1 MTLAPAGRLFS
12 AILPRTPRGRVL
24 SYGSAIDSVA
34 TGMFLAAATL
44 YFVGIVG
51 IPVARVGLALS
62 IANVCGLVSPVPL
75 GWLADRIGARRVYLA
90 LLLVRAVG
98 YVGYVFVTEYGGYLL
113 LTCLLTAA
121 SRACTPLLQVIVGEF
136 EGARERTQ
144 TMASLRSVNNI
155 GLTVG
160 FLLAGVVQATNSRA
174 AFAGLFVF
182 NGLAFVLVALATIR
196 AARIP
201 TGPTAS
207 GDTAVPAAS
216 AATTAVQPAA
226 AGAGNDRSPYRDAR
240 FITFT
245 LANAVL
251 LLHDS
256 ILFILMPLW
265 IVERSGLPATV
276 SSILLSV
283 NTVLTVAVQ
292 VYLSRLTHGVALSR
306 RLLHAA
312 CALLVGACAL
322 FAVADH
328 RSAPLVI
335 TGAGAAVVLLTLGEN
350 LHAVAGWELS
360 YQMSAPATRT
370 QYLSLFSLSQTAQM
384 VVGPVLITAVVLP
397 GGPAGWLLMAA
408 AFVAATVVAT
418 AVARRFGAAS
428 GTPRRPEV
436 EISEVR

>member
-1 MTLAPAGRLFS
+1 MTVRAARRLFD

-24 SYGSAIDSVA
+24 AYGSAIDSVA

-51 IPVARVGLALS
+51 IPVARVGVALS
-62 IANVCGLVSPVPL
+62 LANVFGLVSPVPL

-90 LLLVRAVG
+90 LLMVRAVG
-98 YVGYVFVTEYGGYLL
+98 YVGYVFVTEYRGYAL

-136 EGARERTQ
+136 EGTRERTQ

-160 FLLAGVVQATNSRA
+160 FLMAGVVQATNSRA

-182 NGLAFVLVALATIR
+182 NGLAFLVVAGATIR

-201 TGPTAS
+201 PETP
-207 GDTAVPAAS
+207 PAADYPGS
-216 AATTAVQPAA
+216 PAATGAVAEPAEPAA
-226 AGAGNDRSPYRDAR
+226 GRYRSPYRDGP
-240 FITFT
+240 FLTFT

-265 IVERSGLPATV
+265 VVERSGLPASV

-322 FAVADH
+322 FALVDH
-328 RSAPLVI
+328 RAVPVLV
-335 TGAGAAVVLLTLGEN
+335 TGAAAAVVLLTLGEN

-360 YQMSAPATRT
+360 YRMSAPATRT

-384 VVGPVLITAVVLP
+384 IVGPVLITSVVLP
-397 GGPAGWLLMAA
+397 GGPAGWLLLAA
-408 AFVAATVVAT
+408 AFVAATAVAT
-418 AVARRFGAAS
+418 LVARRFGAVS
-428 GTPRRPEV
+428 GTLHRPEV
-436 EISEVR
+436 EVSEVP